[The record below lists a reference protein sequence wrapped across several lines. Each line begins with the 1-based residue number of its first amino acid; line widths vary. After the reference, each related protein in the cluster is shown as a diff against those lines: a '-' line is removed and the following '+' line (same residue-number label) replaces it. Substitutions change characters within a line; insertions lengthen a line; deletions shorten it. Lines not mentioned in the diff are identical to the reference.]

1 MAASAEISYSSEVH
15 YIGTMRV
22 KTVSAADA
30 NRHFS
35 KLLGEVERGETVQ
48 VTSRGRPV
56 ARLAPEPEAD
66 AAEREAAFRELIARL
81 KSQPALNL
89 GRVTRDEAYDD
100 TDDPA

>member
-1 MAASAEISYSSEVH
+1 
-15 YIGTMRV
+15 MRV